1 MEVTAAAI
9 QAAHSEWMD
18 ACWKS
23 KNLKIPLNNLLCIHS
38 GCAVAAATIIHILAA
53 AIFVFYILITG

>member
-1 MEVTAAAI
+1 
-9 QAAHSEWMD
+9 MD

-23 KNLKIPLNNLLCIHS
+23 KNLKMYEIPLNNLLCIHS